1 MAASCSQLLSSCCSS
16 GRRSEVQSRCCGMAG
31 EEKEI
36 LVEHDDGIRPDIST
50 AALSKLKPVFKKD
63 GSTTAGN
70 SSQVLHCIP

>member
-1 MAASCSQLLSSCCSS
+1 LPLLTTASSD
-16 GRRSEVQSRCCGMAG
+16 AG

-50 AALSKLKPVFKKD
+50 AVLSKLKPVFKKD

-70 SSQVLHCIP
+70 SSQVRLSTKDPFGAPFGSTA